1 MKKIS
6 FKSFLEEKENPY
18 LSSLEDELG
27 IDIKDLKNEPQIASF
42 YSFGKTIQNIGSY
55 KILNFKRNEKG
66 EITHAVVKQANDP
79 VIKNRKYK
87 EKDGS
92 IEREREKES
101 LKNTDQIFIVQIK
114 DLDKLL
120 SQDFTPP
127 PAI

>member
-1 MKKIS
+1 MKKRS
-6 FKSFLEEKENPY
+6 FKAFLEEKENPY

-92 IEREREKES
+92 IEREKEN
-101 LKNTDQIFIVQIK
+101 LKKDDQVFIVQIK

-120 SQDFTPP
+120 SQDFMPP
-127 PAI
+127 PAM